1 LIAAAKIPADRA
13 EALPL
18 QIEPET
24 LAAWRAEA
32 IAHTLIDVREPWET
46 ELCRIDGSLDLPM
59 GEIQESLD
67 RIPNDRPV
75 VVLCHHGMRSMQVV
89 GWLRGQGLGN
99 ATNLR
104 GGIELWAARVEPG
117 MRRY

>member
-1 LIAAAKIPADRA
+1 LIAAAETRTAAA

-24 LAAWRAEA
+24 LAAWRADAVE
-32 IAHTLIDVREPWET
+32 HMLIDVREPWET
-46 ELCRIDGSLDLPM
+46 ELCSIDGSLDLPM
-59 GEIQESLD
+59 GEVQEALD

-89 GWLRGQGLGN
+89 GWLRGQGRNN

-104 GGIELWAARVEPG
+104 GGIELWAARVEPD

>member
-1 LIAAAKIPADRA
+1 MSAAAELSTA
-13 EALPL
+13 EPDALPL
-18 QIEPET
+18 QIEPDT
-24 LAAWRAEA
+24 LAAWRAEGF
-32 IAHTLIDVREPWET
+32 AHALIDVREPWET
-46 ELCRIDGSLDLPM
+46 EICRIDGSLDVPM
-59 GEIQESLD
+59 GEFADALG

-89 GWLRGQGLGN
+89 GWLRGQGWNN

-104 GGIELWAARVEPG
+104 GGIDLWAARVYPG

>member
-1 LIAAAKIPADRA
+1 MIAAPQIDT
-13 EALPL
+13 LPL
-18 QIEPET
+18 QIEHEI
-24 LAAWRAEA
+24 LAAWRADSV
-32 IAHTLIDVREPWET
+32 AHTLIDVREPWET

-59 GEIQESLD
+59 GEIAESIDL
-67 RIPNDRPV
+67 IPKDRPV

-89 GWLRGQGLGN
+89 GWLRGQGWNN

-104 GGIELWAARVEPG
+104 GGIELWAARVAPG

>member
-1 LIAAAKIPADRA
+1 MIAEAKIPAA
-13 EALPL
+13 EIAALPL

-24 LAAWRAEA
+24 LATWRAEG
-32 IAHTLIDVREPWET
+32 IALTLIDVREPWET

-67 RIPNDRPV
+67 RIPDDRPI
-75 VVLCHHGMRSMQVV
+75 VVLCHHGIRSMQVV
-89 GWLRGQGLGN
+89 GWLRGQGWNN

-104 GGIELWAARVEPG
+104 GGIALWADRVDPG

>member
-1 LIAAAKIPADRA
+1 MIAAAGISAAKA

-32 IAHTLIDVREPWET
+32 VAHTLIDVREPWET
-46 ELCRIDGSLDLPM
+46 ELCRIDGSLDVPM
-59 GEIQESLD
+59 GEIEDSRD

-75 VVLCHHGMRSMQVV
+75 VVLCHHGIRSMQVV
-89 GWLRGQGLGN
+89 GWLRGQGFDG

-104 GGIELWAARVEPG
+104 GGIALWADRVEPD

>member
-1 LIAAAKIPADRA
+1 LSAAAKIAVDTT

-24 LAAWRAEA
+24 LAAWRADA
-32 IAHTLIDVREPWET
+32 VAHTLIDVREAWET

-59 GEIQESLD
+59 GEIPESLD
-67 RIPNDRPV
+67 SIPKDRPV

-89 GWLRGQGLGN
+89 GWLRGQGWGN

-104 GGIELWAARVEPG
+104 GGIELWATRVEPD

>member
-1 LIAAAKIPADRA
+1 LIAEVKMPTA
-13 EALPL
+13 ETAALPL
-18 QIEPET
+18 QIEPED
-24 LAAWRAEA
+24 LAAMRAGA

-59 GEIQESLD
+59 GEIDESLG
-67 RIPNDRPV
+67 RIPNDQPV
-75 VVLCHHGMRSMQVV
+75 VVLCHHGIRSMQVV
-89 GWLRGQGLGN
+89 GWLRGQGFNN

-104 GGIELWAARVEPG
+104 GGIALWADSVDPG

>member
-1 LIAAAKIPADRA
+1 MSAAAKIATA
-13 EALPL
+13 ATATLPL

-24 LAAWRAEA
+24 LAAWRAESV
-32 IAHTLIDVREPWET
+32 AHALIDVREPWET

-59 GEIQESLD
+59 GEIQDSLD
-67 RIPNDRPV
+67 AIPNDRPV

-89 GWLRGQGLGN
+89 GWLRGQGWDN

-104 GGIELWAARVEPG
+104 GGIEMWAERVEPD

>member
-1 LIAAAKIPADRA
+1 LIAVANIAAT
-13 EALPL
+13 ETQALPL
-18 QIEPET
+18 QIEPEA
-24 LAAWRAEA
+24 LAAMRVDAV
-32 IAHTLIDVREPWET
+32 AHVLIDVREPWET

-67 RIPNDRPV
+67 QIPNDRPV
-75 VVLCHHGMRSMQVV
+75 VVLCHHGIRSMQVV
-89 GWLRGQGLGN
+89 GWLRGQGWNN

-104 GGIELWAARVEPG
+104 GGIALWADRVDPG

>member
-1 LIAAAKIPADRA
+1 M
-13 EALPL
+13 

-32 IAHTLIDVREPWET
+32 VVHTLIDVREPWET

-67 RIPNDRPV
+67 RVPNDRPV

-89 GWLRGQGLGN
+89 GWLRGQGWDK

-104 GGIELWAARVEPG
+104 GGIELWASRIDPG